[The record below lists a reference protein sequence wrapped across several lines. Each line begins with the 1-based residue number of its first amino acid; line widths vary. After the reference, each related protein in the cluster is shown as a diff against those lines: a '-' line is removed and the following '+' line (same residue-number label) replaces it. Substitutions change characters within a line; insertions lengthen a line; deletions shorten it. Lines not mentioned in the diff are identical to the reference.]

1 MWAVAE
7 LSLLKMREGAFYLLI
22 LVGIAVCVLADTADP
37 VSGQVTRESL
47 FAYALSGESVN
58 VPPLTIGT
66 CVGMLICI
74 LLGVFYGSSEVPG
87 DMNSGLILVVL
98 SKPVS
103 RMRYLLGK
111 YLSTLLMTEGIFIV
125 IEVVLVISHFIF
137 GAGGSSD
144 YSMRQ
149 ILRQFIPP
157 MMLMPLIAIT
167 VTFSTVAGSMGSM
180 VFTTVYLLFSA
191 VMSFMPLTLALF
203 PEGMIPGLGVAMTVL
218 HYFFPNLIS
227 YFQES
232 VHGAF
237 LVSALVLY
245 TISLTVLFLL
255 LAIWRIRKMDLSPLH

>member
-111 YLSTLLMTEGIFIV
+111 YLSTLLMTEGI
-125 IEVVLVISHFIF
+125 
-137 GAGGSSD
+137 
-144 YSMRQ
+144 
-149 ILRQFIPP
+149 
-157 MMLMPLIAIT
+157 PLYI
-167 VTFSTVAGSMGSM
+167 
-180 VFTTVYLLFSA
+180 
-191 VMSFMPLTLALF
+191 
-203 PEGMIPGLGVAMTVL
+203 
-218 HYFFPNLIS
+218 
-227 YFQES
+227 
-232 VHGAF
+232 
-237 LVSALVLY
+237 
-245 TISLTVLFLL
+245 
-255 LAIWRIRKMDLSPLH
+255 